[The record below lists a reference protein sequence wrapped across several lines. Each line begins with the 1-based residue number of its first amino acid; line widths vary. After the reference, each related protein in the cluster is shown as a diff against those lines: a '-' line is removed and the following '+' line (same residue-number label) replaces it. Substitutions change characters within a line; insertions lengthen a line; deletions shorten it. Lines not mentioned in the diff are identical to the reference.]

1 MNKPL
6 ILITNDDGIQAGGIH
21 ELALLAKK
29 YGRVT
34 VVAPNGPRSA
44 QSSALTIE
52 QPVYAINHHS
62 EDDIQWFSC
71 SGTPTDCVKLAIT
84 QLMPERPQLILSGIN
99 HGSNASINVIYSGT
113 MGAAIEGCLHGIPS
127 IGFSLCNHSL
137 NADFSPCLPFF
148 EKILKDVI
156 DNGLPKDVCLN
167 VNAPAIPVIKG
178 IKVCRQAE
186 GRWGDDFIPA
196 EAPRPNKYYW
206 MTGDFN
212 FEKSDDLNLDQIALE
227 AGYISIVPT
236 TFDLTAYRAMD
247 YCRRFESK

>member
-71 SGTPTDCVKLAIT
+71 SGPPTDCVKLAIT
-84 QLMPERPQLILSGIN
+84 RCI
-99 HGSNASINVIYSGT
+99 
-113 MGAAIEGCLHGIPS
+113 
-127 IGFSLCNHSL
+127 
-137 NADFSPCLPFF
+137 
-148 EKILKDVI
+148 
-156 DNGLPKDVCLN
+156 
-167 VNAPAIPVIKG
+167 
-178 IKVCRQAE
+178 
-186 GRWGDDFIPA
+186 
-196 EAPRPNKYYW
+196 
-206 MTGDFN
+206 
-212 FEKSDDLNLDQIALE
+212 
-227 AGYISIVPT
+227 
-236 TFDLTAYRAMD
+236 
-247 YCRRFESK
+247 

>member
-148 EKILKDVI
+148 EKILKET
-156 DNGLPKDVCLN
+156 K
-167 VNAPAIPVIKG
+167 
-178 IKVCRQAE
+178 R
-186 GRWGDDFIPA
+186 
-196 EAPRPNKYYW
+196 
-206 MTGDFN
+206 
-212 FEKSDDLNLDQIALE
+212 
-227 AGYISIVPT
+227 
-236 TFDLTAYRAMD
+236 
-247 YCRRFESK
+247 